1 MAPEKQRDEDG
12 ELLLDF
18 PTSLTF
24 QLLREEARNG
34 HWAYVLSAF
43 PKAGLAPSTRAAKVL
58 SGMQGTAWVEKG
70 TLHPMRVECT
80 VMTAV
85 PVFRSLAFFPERGS
99 K

>member
-1 MAPEKQRDEDG
+1 LAPEKQRDEDG

-18 PTSLTF
+18 PT
-24 QLLREEARNG
+24 
-34 HWAYVLSAF
+34 
-43 PKAGLAPSTRAAKVL
+43 
-58 SGMQGTAWVEKG
+58 
-70 TLHPMRVECT
+70 HPMRVECT